1 MEQILKRISNK
12 SSTFIDFKKN
22 GVRMEDIQ
30 NPHTQH
36 NTSAVFA
43 FWSQKPN
50 PKNTKT
56 TKNFFFVSQLPK
68 NESRS
73 LYNVYV
79 YVCICV
85 CVCVYFKGITGLGL
99 GLYLYS

>member
-1 MEQILKRISNK
+1 
-12 SSTFIDFKKN
+12 
-22 GVRMEDIQ
+22 MEDIQ

-36 NTSAVFA
+36 NTSAVLL
-43 FWSQKPN
+43 SDHKT
-50 PKNTKT
+50 KTENTKT
-56 TKNFFFVSQLPK
+56 TKNFFCVTTPK

-99 GLYLYS
+99 GLYLYSSINLLLLI